1 MNKLRVFWE
10 SLRSSL
16 WFLPSLFVLG
26 AVVLALSLIEAE
38 SWFDG
43 NGFEDNWPR
52 LLGAGADGARGM
64 LSAIAGSIITVA
76 GVSFSIIIVALTL
89 ASSQY
94 TPRILRN
101 FMRDKGNQSVLG
113 VFLGVFAYCL
123 VVLRTIRGGDEG
135 AFVPSFAV
143 LVAVVLA
150 FVALGF
156 FIFFIHHISSA
167 LQASTIIEAAA
178 QETIET
184 VDRLFPTKLGEAADS
199 YLSSRVLPAD
209 EQWRSISAR
218 RTGYIQ
224 SVDGD
229 ALLGLAREW
238 NGVIRMEAGIGEFVV
253 EGAPLVS
260 IVGEIISAC
269 DMELKLNAAY
279 SINRHRTTFQ
289 DAGFGVRQIVDIAL
303 KGLSP
308 GINDTT
314 TAVICVDY
322 LTAILAR
329 LAARQVE
336 TPFRTDGGQLRVVAR
351 GATFRGLLGEAFDQI
366 RQNSQGNVAVLARLI
381 HGLNVIAGFTQD
393 EERGRALR
401 LHADLVLDTA
411 ERSVF
416 SAYDRAAIREM
427 SGRAK
432 PYANISRGQA
442 TFNRDLEHG

>member
-1 MNKLRVFWE
+1 MNKLRVVWE

-16 WFLPSLFVLG
+16 WFLPTLLVLG
-26 AVVLALSLIEAE
+26 AVVLALSVIGAE
-38 SWFDG
+38 PWFDG
-43 NGFEDNWPR
+43 NDFEEKWPR
-52 LLGAGADGARGM
+52 LLGAGAAGARGM

-76 GVSFSIIIVALTL
+76 GVAFSIMIVALTL

-135 AFVPSFAV
+135 AFVPSLAV
-143 LVAVVLA
+143 FVAVVLA
-150 FVALGF
+150 FVAIGF

-167 LQASTIIEAAA
+167 LQASSIIEAAA
-178 QETIET
+178 EETIEAI
-184 VDRLFPTKLGEAADS
+184 DRIFPRELGEAAGAV
-199 YLSSRVLPAD
+199 LASRVPPAAH
-209 EQWRSISAR
+209 EQWQTIAAR

-229 ALLGLAREW
+229 AFLRLAREW
-238 NGVIRMEAGIGEFVV
+238 NLVIRMEAGIGEFVV

-260 IVGEIISAC
+260 VAGETIPG
-269 DMELKLNAAY
+269 DKTELELHGAY
-279 SINRHRTTFQ
+279 SIDRYRTTVQ
-289 DAGFGVRQIVDIAL
+289 DVGFGIRQIVDIAL

-329 LAARQVE
+329 MAPRQVE
-336 TPFRTDGGQLRVVAR
+336 TPFRMDEGQLRVIAR
-351 GATFRGLLGEAFDQI
+351 GPTFRSLLDEAFAQI
-366 RQNSQGNVAVLARLI
+366 RQNSEGNVAVLTRLI
-381 HGLNVIAGFTQD
+381 QVLNIIAGFTCD
-393 EERGRALR
+393 RERRQALQI
-401 LHADLVLDTA
+401 HADLVLETA
-411 ERSVF
+411 DRSV
-416 SAYDRAAIREM
+416 SSPHDRAAIHRV
-427 SGRAK
+427 SRLAKFRASSLNE
-432 PYANISRGQA
+432 AER
-442 TFNRDLEHG
+442 